1 LAVFSVK
8 RQKPRILETIETAK
22 GARLG
27 MVDPKTGKV
36 YLPTAKFGPPATAG
50 GWPTVL
56 PGSFEILV
64 VGR

>member
-1 LAVFSVK
+1 MAVIAVEGQTVRVAEALK
-8 RQKPRILETIETAK
+8 TAK

-27 MVDPKTGKV
+27 MVDTKTGKV
-36 YLPTAKFGPPATAG
+36 YLPIAKFGPPKTVG
-50 GWPTVL
+50 GWQTVL